1 MVPPAYSEIKKIRDV
16 EMKKVALNHEEL
28 NHLHDRIM
36 LEVVK
41 LSIARINNQ
50 YGPCPSPFSFI
61 VMGSAGR
68 SEQAIW
74 SDQDHGLIY
83 QDESADS
90 KAYFLKMGKEISEGL
105 FQTGYEYCDG
115 DVMASNPFWCQSLP
129 EWQQKLTNWTHESS
143 WEAIRH
149 LLIFID
155 GRSLYGEESFIKEL
169 KLLVYKLIQKQHLLP
184 RILDNTLHLKKGL
197 GILGQFLIETHG
209 THTGSLNFKEKVLF
223 PYVNAIRLLAIKEN
237 LLETSTISR
246 VQRLPE
252 GALPLAEQTLIQ
264 QYFIK
269 TLNLRL
275 SLGDHF
281 NYDSGHYLAVNKLTP
296 SQKKELKD
304 IIKFGTHFSQ
314 SIRKLVDHHGY
325 E

>member
-1 MVPPAYSEIKKIRDV
+1 MVPSTYSEIKKIRDN
-16 EMKKVALNHEEL
+16 EIRKVTFNHEEL
-28 NHLHDRIM
+28 NQLHDQII

-41 LSIARINNQ
+41 LSIKRINDQ

-74 SDQDHGLIY
+74 SDQDHALIY
-83 QDESADS
+83 QDKSDDA
-90 KAYFLKMGKEISEGL
+90 KTYFLKIGKEISAGL

-115 DVMASNPFWCQSLP
+115 DVMASNPLWCQSLL

-143 WEAIRH
+143 WESIRH

-169 KLLVYKLIQKQHLLP
+169 KLMVYKLIQKQNLLP

-197 GILGQFLIETHG
+197 GILGQFLVETHG
-209 THTGSLNFKEKVLF
+209 THTGLLNFKEKVIF
-223 PYVNAIRLLAIKEN
+223 PYVNAVRLLAIKEK

-246 VQRLPE
+246 IQQLPE
-252 GALPLAEQTLIQ
+252 RAILPTEQTFIQ
-264 QYFIK
+264 QYFIQ

-275 SLGDHF
+275 RLGDHF

-296 SQKKELKD
+296 TQKKELKD
-304 IIKFGTHFSQ
+304 IIKFGTHFFQ
-314 SIRKLVDHHGY
+314 SCRKIVNHHGY